1 MRVAVE
7 SHPIRYTFAGCCP
20 SEGNGAVSRP
30 VSDRRVRR
38 SRPFW
43 RVWSAR
49 AGPWPQAAPPSGSS
63 PILILWMVPEGDGVE
78 ARVGRGLCR
87 AGNVIAARR
96 DRSAYTMH
104 GRLLLSARQRSI
116 NGSTACAVLADGAA
130 SGGEGNVQGC
140 AMRVICRAMIMQVD
154 TLLRRVGIWTNWHL
168 GVIRNTSMVCL
179 RPPAPDGLGSRV
191 TR

>member
-1 MRVAVE
+1 MAAISLRRPKLNGHSQRQLPAGQRPSCSAVA
-7 SHPIRYTFAGCCP
+7 
-20 SEGNGAVSRP
+20 P
-30 VSDRRVRR
+30 VLASLER
-38 SRPFW
+38 SR
-43 RVWSAR
+43 R
-49 AGPWPQAAPPSGSS
+49 PWPQAGPTSESS
-63 PILILWMVPEGDGVE
+63 PILISWIVPEGDGFE

-87 AGNVIAARR
+87 AGDVIRVRR
-96 DRSAYTMH
+96 DRSAYTMR
-104 GRLLLSARQRSI
+104 GRLLPSARQRSI

-130 SGGEGNVQGC
+130 SGGEGNVPGC

>member
-1 MRVAVE
+1 MDTA
-7 SHPIRYTFAGCCP
+7 
-20 SEGNGAVSRP
+20 NGSCRP

-130 SGGEGNVQGC
+130 SGGGGQCSGMC
-140 AMRVICRAMIMQVD
+140 HACDLYGHDHAGRYTSTAG
-154 TLLRRVGIWTNWHL
+154 GIWTNWHL

-191 TR
+191 TRRRSAVYRDEAAWPS